1 MASIYKDFSG
11 GDRDSLKN
19 QSISSTNSTP
29 SVASSGEEGNKVY
42 VSVATISNS
51 NPVFSVEQ
59 KN

>member
-19 QSISSTNSTP
+19 QSTSSNNSTP
-29 SVASSGEEGNKVY
+29 SVASSGEEGKVY